1 VHFFHTILVNF
12 IITLPKFSNFLRDF
26 MAHCF
31 QGFGNQESIME
42 KVIYEY
48 IYICAFD
55 DPFET
60 ILCIYFYIYFLNDI
74 NNQL

>member
-1 VHFFHTILVNF
+1 
-12 IITLPKFSNFLRDF
+12 

-31 QGFGNQESIME
+31 QGFGNQESIMV

-60 ILCIYFYIYFLNDI
+60 LLCIYFYKYFLNDM
-74 NNQL
+74 NNQLYNVPPRPWIYRNNVRNILNTAALK